1 MLTHVLTTKIFL
13 KNKKNNKIC
22 PVNVST
28 NQDTRD
34 NTTGSCVPL
43 YFGRTICLMKFLDS
57 NKKKRDIIIKYL

>member
-1 MLTHVLTTKIFL
+1 MLTHVLTIKIFL
-13 KNKKNNKIC
+13 KNKKKIIKKC

-57 NKKKRDIIIKYL
+57 NKKKRDIIIK